1 MALKFQK
8 LDYPFEPV
16 AMVQKYLS
24 KIRMPEEQ
32 DIYEVSIKREKK
44 GEEDK
49 AASSTYFSQPHL
61 RTQLD
66 SRYRTKC
73 NLLVMVETLFS

>member
-49 AASSTYFSQPHL
+49 AASSTYFPYPHPCTDSQHRANAP
-61 RTQLD
+61 
-66 SRYRTKC
+66 
-73 NLLVMVETLFS
+73 V

>member
-49 AASSTYFSQPHL
+49 AASSTFSL
-61 RTQLD
+61 IRTHAPIRNTEL
-66 SRYRTKC
+66 TH
-73 NLLVMVETLFS
+73 LFSHGGDTL